1 MPAVQ
6 FQSTNLSSYVA
17 ISQLLG
23 KKILDKKNLANILQ
37 FVKFT
42 KIFSIQNFVLYGIYL
57 C

>member
-23 KKILDKKNLANILQ
+23 KKILDKKNLTNISQ